1 MAKTPLAGAV
11 FAPPIVKSASA
22 RRVLTTEWVIG
33 ERLELSP
40 AADVDKLCSLAMN
53 TYLTM
58 LLDTGTLHCDPHPG
72 NLLRTPDGRL
82 CILDWGLVSEIRPD
96 IQIYLIEHVAHL
108 TSQDYRKVPADLVAL
123 GFVPEGK
130 EAAIQDTDAVEVL
143 TSVYAQFA
151 GGGGAAKIDVGLVIN
166 ELTGLSE
173 KYGNLFQLPPY
184 FAYIARAFGVLEGI
198 GLSNNPNYAI
208 VGECLPYVSQRLLT
222 DPSPRVGGAL
232 NSFVFGEEA
241 MQSDDRVLDAER
253 LELILS
259 GFGSYSQSVASTKN
273 IRKESAFTVPA
284 PASTA
289 GPAPPGP
296 PPLPLA
302 AFPSSSPL
310 ALSSGPQQPTQEDLG
325 MLAEQILDLLLT
337 PEPTPLQSLVFEQL
351 AKISAAAARKSWSE
365 AREASGALPSTG
377 SRVSSKNARDIGSE
391 NFPGTAVRNDDDG
404 NERSLLGYVVDPLG
418 LFKGSAL
425 VDVDETDERA
435 LAASKK
441 LLELIS
447 ADAGTRLSVSSSSS
461 PISQLSPD
469 LLLRVTTQEVFP
481 RLWKRRGAALLS
493 ANRFTTLVLQQGARR
508 LELRRDPSSL
518 SSSTESTGAF
528 KPPPAAP
535 LVSAPPSPTT
545 HGSDHAPPRASSVR
559 LEKARV
565 LLGETSPGA

>member
-1 MAKTPLAGAV
+1 MKQEDTAEKGKPHYKIHPTCSSDPGHNKNWTTGAKRRMRAIYRIGGENSAGGGGLRPADCEV
-11 FAPPIVKSASA
+11 GVSTARADDGGNRRAP
-22 RRVLTTEWVIG
+22 
-33 ERLELSP
+33 ELSP

-273 IRKESAFTVPA
+273 IRKESA
-284 PASTA
+284 
-289 GPAPPGP
+289 
-296 PPLPLA
+296 
-302 AFPSSSPL
+302 
-310 ALSSGPQQPTQEDLG
+310 
-325 MLAEQILDLLLT
+325 
-337 PEPTPLQSLVFEQL
+337 LQSLRQPQPPV
-351 AKISAAAARKSWSE
+351 
-365 AREASGALPSTG
+365 
-377 SRVSSKNARDIGSE
+377 
-391 NFPGTAVRNDDDG
+391 
-404 NERSLLGYVVDPLG
+404 LLLLVLL
-418 LFKGSAL
+418 LF
-425 VDVDETDERA
+425 
-435 LAASKK
+435 
-441 LLELIS
+441 
-447 ADAGTRLSVSSSSS
+447 
-461 PISQLSPD
+461 LSP
-469 LLLRVTTQEVFP
+469 LSLP
-481 RLWKRRGAALLS
+481 RR
-493 ANRFTTLVLQQGARR
+493 
-508 LELRRDPSSL
+508 
-518 SSSTESTGAF
+518 
-528 KPPPAAP
+528 
-535 LVSAPPSPTT
+535 
-545 HGSDHAPPRASSVR
+545 H
-559 LEKARV
+559 
-565 LLGETSPGA
+565 